1 VKLEKFNVLPNSDA
15 EHLLRQCCGSSRWV
29 DAMMARRPFAS
40 HDMLHHA
47 ADESWDGCGKDDWL
61 EAFSHHPRIGDKS
74 AAGAASEEQS
84 GMRTASSA
92 LEDEMARLNRAY
104 EERFGHI
111 YIVCATGKSASELRD
126 IARHRI
132 DNDPH
137 AELHNAAGEQRKI
150 MHLRLEKIFG
160 DES

>member
-1 VKLEKFNVLPNSDA
+1 
-15 EHLLRQCCGSSRWV
+15 
-29 DAMMARRPFAS
+29 
-40 HDMLHHA
+40 
-47 ADESWDGCGKDDWL
+47 
-61 EAFSHHPRIGDKS
+61 
-74 AAGAASEEQS
+74 
-84 GMRTASSA
+84 MRTASSA

-126 IARHRI
+126 IALHRI